1 MESGYSVVRES
12 LSRSFWQ
19 DLPRPSR
26 ALRER
31 ISPSYCAMTPGNPG
45 GGWDSS
51 TAASRSA
58 IEPQLRS
65 SMPSLYPLQSGAHIH
80 RARWVAG
87 LTAWTDSPARGSPD
101 QLSLPHQRINR
112 ARSRRFA
119 LGVPSRLRRKK
130 LPHQGLRSLVPLDC
144 LQFDFLSPARRPFPE
159 RPAND
164 FTIGCI
170 HLETAI
176 LPSLAS
182 EPAPGRWVEAASNES
197 PEAAKQ
203 GRLDDCNLRHI
214 GSRPQPDRYGCTLA
228 LYGFGPWNRW
238 ACSKF

>member
-101 QLSLPHQRINR
+101 QLSLPHQRIKWGAITKICVGR
-112 ARSRRFA
+112 PVTIAAEEIAAPRIA
-119 LGVPSRLRRKK
+119 LSSAS
-130 LPHQGLRSLVPLDC
+130 GLSAVR
-144 LQFDFLSPARRPFPE
+144 FPE
-159 RPAND
+159 PGAKAISGKASKRFYDWMYSPGNSD
-164 FTIGCI
+164 PPVTCI
-170 HLETAI
+170 RTGARAMGGGGLERK
-176 LPSLAS
+176 P
-182 EPAPGRWVEAASNES
+182 
-197 PEAAKQ
+197 
-203 GRLDDCNLRHI
+203 
-214 GSRPQPDRYGCTLA
+214 
-228 LYGFGPWNRW
+228 
-238 ACSKF
+238 